1 MSTWKPNVTVATVIE
16 REGRY
21 LLVEERDKATGE
33 MVFNQPAGHLE
44 QHESLVDAAYRNGI
58 TYLRITFVGTAVQ
71 QAEGAVLDPDI
82 HAIHWFSPDEI
93 RANSARMRS
102 PMVLASIEQH
112 LLGVCYP
119 LDLIVI
125 P

>member
-1 MSTWKPNVTVATVIE
+1 
-16 REGRY
+16 
-21 LLVEERDKATGE
+21 
-33 MVFNQPAGHLE
+33 
-44 QHESLVDAAYRNGI
+44 
-58 TYLRITFVGTAVQ
+58 
-71 QAEGAVLDPDI
+71 